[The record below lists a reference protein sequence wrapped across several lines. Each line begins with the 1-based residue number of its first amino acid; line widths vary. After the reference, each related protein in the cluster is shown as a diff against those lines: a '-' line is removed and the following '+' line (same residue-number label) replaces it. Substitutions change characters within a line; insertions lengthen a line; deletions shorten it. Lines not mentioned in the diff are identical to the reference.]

1 MGSLICSCAHAH
13 TRVCSAEPVVPAVP
27 RLRLPL
33 AHTCTLSR
41 HSPLADSVARPPVQA
56 QEVIS
61 AVLPPPSSANDPPT
75 RLTGVSPGCSPRGQA
90 DVRLG
95 LRRLHCHRVSFSL
108 LPRVLPVSP
117 VLRAP
122 PQALLLG
129 GARVSL
135 LPPPHTRVSCVAA
148 RVTSDS
154 HTADLPGRLGRSGL
168 LGCCSVAQP
177 CPTPCNP
184 VDCNTPGLPVLQCLP
199 ELPQTHVA

>member
-1 MGSLICSCAHAH
+1 MRTHTHVCAQQSLWSPRCPGCACPWL
-13 TRVCSAEPVVPAVP
+13 TPAPSPDTHPWPTV
-27 RLRLPL
+27 LP
-33 AHTCTLSR
+33 A
-41 HSPLADSVARPPVQA
+41 PPVQA

-61 AVLPPPSSANDPPT
+61 AVLPRPLSANDPPT